1 MTITVNLTVAIP
13 TYNGENRLPKVLD
26 KLKEQIEAE
35 DINWEVIVVDNNST
49 DGTAKVVKE
58 YQENWLKDVPLKYC
72 FEPEQGFPFARQKA
86 ISQAQGELIGFLDD
100 DNLPSDNWVKAAYTF
115 AEKYPQVGAFSSK
128 IVGVFETEPS
138 EEIKPILF
146 YLALVD
152 RGSQP
157 LMYEPRKKGLP
168 PGAGLVV
175 RREVWQKCVPERLFL
190 VGRAGTS
197 IMPAGEDAEA
207 LLYIYKAGW
216 EIWYNPNMEIKH
228 LIPTW
233 RLQKTYLMRLMR
245 SIGLGRFHL
254 RMLLLEWWQKPLVFL
269 FYLINDSRK
278 LILHLIRYRSEL
290 VNNIV
295 AQCEQERLIGTLL
308 SPFYLTQIKFKNVM
322 KLY

>member
-1 MTITVNLTVAIP
+1 MTIAVHLTVAIP

-26 KLKEQIEAE
+26 KLKEQINTEE
-35 DINWEVIVVDNNST
+35 INWEVIVVNNNST
-49 DGTAKVVKE
+49 DGTAKVVKQ

-72 FEPEQGFPFARQKA
+72 FEEEQGFPFARQKA
-86 ISQAQGELIGFLDD
+86 ISQAKGELIGFLDD
-100 DNLPSDNWVKAAYTF
+100 DNLPAKNWVKAAYKF
-115 AEKYPQVGAFSSK
+115 SQNNSQVGAFSSK
-128 IVGVFETEPS
+128 ISGFFETEPS
-138 EEIKPILF
+138 EELKQILF
-146 YLALVD
+146 YLAIVD

-157 LMYEPRKKGLP
+157 LMYEPRKKGFP

-190 VGRAGTS
+190 VGRAGAS
-197 IMPAGEDAEA
+197 IMPAGEDVEA

-216 EIWYNPNMEIKH
+216 EIWYNPEMQIEH
-228 LIPTW
+228 VIPAW

-254 RMLLLEWWQKPLVFL
+254 RMLSLEWWQRPLACL
-269 FYLINDSRK
+269 FYLVNDSRK
-278 LILHLIRYRSEL
+278 LILHLIRYRSEF

-295 AQCEQERLIGTLL
+295 ATCENERLIGSLL
-308 SPFYLTQIKFKNVM
+308 SPFYLTQIKLQNVL

>member
-1 MTITVNLTVAIP
+1 MAIDVHLTVAIP

-26 KLKEQIEAE
+26 KLKEQINTEE
-35 DINWEVIVVDNNST
+35 INWEVIVVDNNST

-58 YQENWLKDVPLKYC
+58 YQENWLNDVPLKYF
-72 FEPEQGFPFARQKA
+72 FEEEQGFPFARQKA
-86 ISQAQGELIGFLDD
+86 ISQAKGELIGFLDD
-100 DNLPSDNWVKAAYTF
+100 DNLPDDNWVKAAYKF
-115 AEKYPQVGAFSSK
+115 AQNNSQVGAFSSK
-128 IVGVFETEPS
+128 ISGFFETEPS
-138 EEIKPILF
+138 EELKQILF
-146 YLALVD
+146 YLAIVD

-157 LMYEPRKKGLP
+157 LMYEPRKKGFP

-190 VGRAGTS
+190 VGRAGKS
-197 IMPAGEDAEA
+197 IMPAGEDFEA

-216 EIWYNPNMEIKH
+216 EIWYNPEMQIEH
-228 LIPTW
+228 VIPAW

-254 RMLLLEWWQKPLVFL
+254 RMLSLEWWQRPLAFV
-269 FYLINDSRK
+269 FYLVNDSRK
-278 LILHLIRYRSEL
+278 LILHLIHYRSEF

-295 AQCEQERLIGTLL
+295 ATCENERLIGSLL
-308 SPFYLTQIKFKNVM
+308 SPFYLTKIKLQNVL